1 MKRNLKKAMW
11 MIVACFCCAFLL
23 GKVQVHASVEEEV
36 EDYEL
41 GETCKGVVSGSE
53 YYKFV
58 VNETSYITIETKAN
72 RPCAIYIYDTSFEKE
87 IINDND
93 LLWKSNEATGIYK
106 GGFSRKI
113 SSGTY
118 YVKVNSYYSNVSY
131 SFNIQS
137 EKIIKLP
144 EGDISVL
151 KSSHKG
157 QMTVKSKSVQNAV
170 GYRIQYSEKDNFKN
184 KKTVYVPGTSKTFKG
199 LKKGQVYYVKVCP
212 YAVYDNGTR
221 VFGKNSQIKKVR
233 IKK

>member
-87 IINDND
+87 IINDN
-93 LLWKSNEATGIYK
+93 
-106 GGFSRKI
+106 
-113 SSGTY
+113 
-118 YVKVNSYYSNVSY
+118 VKVNSYYSNVSY
-131 SFNIQS
+131 SFNIQA